1 MAEAD
6 EKSSSI
12 GNMKCKADP
21 YTKDLTLWNVCNTLI
36 ANVLQLERSLWEGL
50 RCN

>member
-6 EKSSSI
+6 EEPLSF
-12 GNMKCKADP
+12 GNLKCKADP
-21 YTKDLTLWNVCNTLI
+21 YTKDLTLWNVYNTLT
-36 ANVLQLERSLWEGL
+36 ANMLQIERSLWEGM